1 MKKRHSNQEASVA
14 LRRAVNAERRKEK
27 GAIQPHVVLVP
38 TFEVVSNK
46 SKSLVDKEIERL
58 VKKQMTSEDGLT
70 LAETKQLEIYMK
82 IAVSVNREERIHSND
97 QFNELMKLDAEDLE
111 AAVESQKALEGA
123 VGAVEDP
130 RVPLDLE
137 EDE

>member
-1 MKKRHSNQEASVA
+1 MNKKYTPPKASNA
-14 LRRAVNAERRKEK
+14 LRRAVNKERREKK
-27 GAIQPHVVLVP
+27 GAIQPHVVIVP

-46 SKSLVDKEIERL
+46 SKSLVDREIERL
-58 VKKQMTSEDGLT
+58 VKKQQETDEGLT

-97 QFNELMKLDAEDLE
+97 QFNELMKLDAEDIKDAVDQQEGLE
-111 AAVESQKALEGA
+111 DVLS
-123 VGAVEDP
+123 AVEDP
-130 RVPLDLE
+130 RLPLDLG